1 MNTNTIQQRR
11 LQRELE
17 MVANNKITGTTA
29 FPISEDL
36 REWTACIRG
45 PEDTPYSEG
54 NFELG
59 IIFPDSYP
67 FDPPKIIFNTKIFHP
82 NISPDG
88 KICVD
93 ILKDK
98 WTPSLS
104 ILKVILSILSL
115 LSSPNGNDPLA
126 PEIGKIFM
134 RDRNEFD
141 RLARECTKRFAIP
154 LDKREI

>member
-1 MNTNTIQQRR
+1 MTANTIQQKR

-17 MVANNKITGTTA
+17 MVANNKIAGTIA
-29 FPISEDL
+29 FPVSEDL

-54 NFELG
+54 NFELS
-59 IIFPDSYP
+59 ILFSESYP
-67 FDPPKIIFNTKIFHP
+67 FDPPKITFNTRIFHP

-93 ILKDK
+93 ILKDN
-98 WTPSLS
+98 WTPSLT

-115 LSSPNGNDPLA
+115 LSSPNEKDPLV
-126 PEIGKIFM
+126 PEVAKIFI

-154 LDKREI
+154 LDKQ